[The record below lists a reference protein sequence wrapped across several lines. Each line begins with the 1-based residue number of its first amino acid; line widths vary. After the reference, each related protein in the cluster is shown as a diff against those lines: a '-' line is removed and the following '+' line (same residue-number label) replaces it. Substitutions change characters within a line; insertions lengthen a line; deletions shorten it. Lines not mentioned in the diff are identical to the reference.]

1 MKITV
6 TRLKEIIK
14 EEVSSFVS
22 QEQPIEE
29 MLGNKFF
36 LKNTKEETYYTGEG
50 WSQNQDEA
58 MLFDDVHAAHEA
70 QMNFGKDTPGLMR
83 VLRVFKKTATPGKA
97 LNHPYSFPY
106 ARRRAQERERRGAL
120 YSNDSETLEEAG
132 AIDMQA
138 LKQKLTVL
146 AQAPTRGL
154 GRLQQ
159 ADLQTFMQAIDT
171 AVTVLSKV

>member
-36 LKNTKEETYYTGEG
+36 LKNTKEETYYTGQD
-50 WSQNQDEA
+50 WSKNQEDT
-58 MLFDDVHAAHEA
+58 MLFDDVHDAHKA
-70 QMNFGKDTPGLMR
+70 QKKFGTETPGLMR
-83 VLRVFKKTATPGKA
+83 FLRVFKKTATPGKA
-97 LNHPYSFPY
+97 LNHHYSFPY
-106 ARRRAQERERRGAL
+106 AARLDQRRRAYSRELRGVTE
-120 YSNDSETLEEAG
+120 SLEEAG
-132 AIDMQA
+132 AIDLQA
-138 LKQKLTVL
+138 LKQKLAVL

-154 GRLQQ
+154 GRLSPDDM
-159 ADLQTFMQAIDT
+159 ATFTQAIDT

>member
-29 MLGNKFF
+29 
-36 LKNTKEETYYTGEG
+36 
-50 WSQNQDEA
+50 
-58 MLFDDVHAAHEA
+58 
-70 QMNFGKDTPGLMR
+70 
-83 VLRVFKKTATPGKA
+83 
-97 LNHPYSFPY
+97 
-106 ARRRAQERERRGAL
+106 
-120 YSNDSETLEEAG
+120 AG

-138 LKQKLTVL
+138 LKQKLTIL